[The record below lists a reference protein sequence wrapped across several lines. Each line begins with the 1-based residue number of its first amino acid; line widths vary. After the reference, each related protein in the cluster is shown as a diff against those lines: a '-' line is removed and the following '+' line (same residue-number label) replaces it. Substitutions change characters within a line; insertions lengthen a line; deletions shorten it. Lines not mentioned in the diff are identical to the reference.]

1 MTRPLPSPLAGEGH
15 DAGNFES
22 LEMTDALAPY
32 RRLTIKIGS
41 ALLVDGKKGE
51 LRAEWLAALAEDI
64 AALKARGVSIVIVS
78 SGAIALGRQLLHL
91 DAKTLPLDQSQ
102 AAASAGQIALSQAWA
117 SALGAH
123 GIITGQILLTPNIT
137 EERRYFLNAR
147 TTISTLL
154 GLGAIP
160 IINEN
165 DSVATTEIRY
175 GDNDRLSA
183 RVATMIEADCL
194 VLLSDVDG
202 LYTAPPAKDP
212 NAAHLAHVAEITPE
226 IDAMAGGA
234 ASHLSRGGMTTKV
247 EAGKI
252 ATKAGTAMIIAKG
265 TEMHPLMALT
275 DGARHTLFAPAES
288 RAQARKR
295 WIMGTLELSGAVHID
310 AGAAKALL
318 DGRSLLPIGVTR
330 VTGEFNRGD
339 AIAIL
344 SPDGREVAR
353 GLAGLGR
360 EEADLVKGKKS
371 EVVTQLLGIGTRSEM
386 VHRDNLVILM
396 GLEARV

>member
-1 MTRPLPSPLAGEGH
+1 MT
-15 DAGNFES
+15 N
-22 LEMTDALAPY
+22 ALAPY

-41 ALLVDGKKGE
+41 ALLVDGTSGK
-51 LRAEWLAALAEDI
+51 LRSEWLAALAEDL
-64 AALKARGVSIVIVS
+64 AELKALGVSLVIVS
-78 SGAIALGRQLLHL
+78 SGAIALGRRLLGL
-91 DAKTLPLDQSQ
+91 DAKVLPLDQSQ

-117 SALGAH
+117 DALGKH
-123 GIITGQILLTPNIT
+123 GIVTGQILLTPNIT

-165 DSVATTEIRY
+165 DSVATAEIRY

-194 VLLSDVDG
+194 ILLSDVDG

-212 NAAHLAHVAEITPE
+212 TAAHMPFVSAITPE

-252 ATKAGTAMIIAKG
+252 ATQAGTAMIIAKG
-265 TEMHPLMALT
+265 TEMHPLHALT
-275 DGARHTLFAPAES
+275 EGVRHTLFAPVET

-295 WIMGTLELSGAVHID
+295 WIMGHLELLGSIHVD
-310 AGAAKALL
+310 AGAARALL

-330 VTGEFNRGD
+330 VTGDFERGD
-339 AIAIL
+339 AVAIFD
-344 SPDGREVAR
+344 PDGREIAR

-360 EEADLVKGKKS
+360 EKADIVKGKNSKS
-371 EVVTQLLGIGTRSEM
+371 VSDLLGIGTRSEM
-386 VHRDNLVILM
+386 VHRDNMVVLM
-396 GLEARV
+396 GLEAKV